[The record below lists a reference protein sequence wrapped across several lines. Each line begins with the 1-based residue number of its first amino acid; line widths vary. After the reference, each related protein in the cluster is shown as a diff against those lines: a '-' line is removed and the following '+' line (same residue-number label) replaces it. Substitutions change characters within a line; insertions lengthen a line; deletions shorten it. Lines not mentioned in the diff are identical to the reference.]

1 MRFAEVCSRYSALLD
16 SGISAREIDLQLA
29 EPISQLDDE
38 SRARLEKSVAFAR
51 NLGIPLA
58 ELLRGMA
65 QNSTEF
71 ERRQRELRSAFA
83 APSSTAK
90 IVTGLPLLSIAMAQ
104 LAGLNPL
111 AALAFN
117 PLAQLSAGL
126 GAILLSIGWYAMRR
140 LIVRATPSNTDPGQ
154 LLELFAQSLL
164 AGLPARASLAAAK
177 NEILG
182 DHNEP
187 DVGLRT
193 QIAEAERLLEFSLRT
208 GGALRQ
214 LVLASAELARSE
226 NFARQRAAIDRLSI
240 RLMLPLGLV
249 VLPAFVLV
257 GVVPAAIGMFAG

>member
-1 MRFAEVCSRYSALLD
+1 MRLAEVCSRYAALLD
-16 SGISAREIDLQLA
+16 SGISAREVDLQLV

-38 SRARLEKSVAFAR
+38 ARARLERSVAYGR

-65 QNSTEF
+65 HNANEF
-71 ERRQRELRSAFA
+71 ERRQRELRAAFA

-104 LAGLNPL
+104 LAGLNPIK
-111 AALAFN
+111 ALAFN
-117 PLAQLSAGL
+117 PLAQISAGFGAVLLAL
-126 GAILLSIGWYAMRR
+126 GWFAMRR
-140 LIVRATPSNTDPGQ
+140 LIARATPTDSDPGQ

-164 AGLPARASLAAAK
+164 AGLPARASLAATK
-177 NEILG
+177 NEIMS
-182 DHNEP
+182 DHAEP
-187 DVGLRT
+187 DFGMRT

-226 NFARQRAAIDRLSI
+226 NFARQRMAIDRLSI